1 MSIGSFFS
9 KIFGSKAG
17 QSVAAFALTEAQ
29 KAVAA
34 LKTTPIGAI
43 VASDIAALKN
53 ARLTGAQKFELVVTN
68 TMPKVVALV
77 STPGA
82 VAIEIADVESV
93 TRELVQSI
101 FNDAASSKA
110 ATIAQL
116 ILTLLGIK

>member
-1 MSIGSFFS
+1 MSIGSFLA

-17 QSVAAFALTEAQ
+17 QSIKAFALTEAQ

-43 VASDIAALKN
+43 VAADIAALQN

-82 VAIEIADVESV
+82 IAIEVADVESV
-93 TRELVQSI
+93 TRELVQSV

-110 ATIAQL
+110 GSIARL
-116 ILTLLGIK
+116 ILALLGIK